1 MLVFGGLKPRK
12 FQITEIKNN
21 AKDDATG
28 VVYIPGVCFGAIM
41 PKHAF
46 SGYIHATWVSLCSF
60 ISNSHPRTTN
70 HERVKVQI
78 PTFFVCGCRIT
89 DW

>member
-28 VVYIPGVCFGAIM
+28 VVYIPGVCFGAIL
-41 PKHAF
+41 PAAK
-46 SGYIHATWVSLCSF
+46 
-60 ISNSHPRTTN
+60 R
-70 HERVKVQI
+70 R
-78 PTFFVCGCRIT
+78 
-89 DW
+89 